1 MFDLRA
7 SLLPDPP
14 GLNFARL
21 ACLAVLAALPA
32 CAPSTPASKD
42 PGGKMCTMIGCIN
55 GVHLNLAKPTPW
67 TAGNYTFALEL
78 DGAAVTCTG
87 ALPLPACD
95 KGNALR
101 CDVEGKVQIGESG
114 CALPPEQ
121 HGFSDIQILGEPAR
135 VKLTIKHEDQ
145 QLHSGE
151 LTPTYVTSRPNGP
164 DCEPVCTQAK
174 SDTLPVP

>member
-1 MFDLRA
+1 MFGSPTKLAR
-7 SLLPDPP
+7 
-14 GLNFARL
+14 FARFAL
-21 ACLAVLAALPA
+21 LAALPA

-42 PGGKMCTMIGCIN
+42 PGGKMCTLIGCIN
-55 GVHLNLAKPTPW
+55 GLHLNLAKVTPW
-67 TAGNYTFALEL
+67 TAGNYSFAFDL
-78 DGAAVTCTG
+78 DGTAVTCTG

-95 KGNALR
+95 KGAALR

-121 HGFSDIQILGEPAR
+121 HGFSDIQILGEPAK
-135 VKLTIKHEDQ
+135 VKLTITRDDQ

-164 DCEPVCTQAK
+164 DCEPECRGANAEVA
-174 SDTLPVP
+174 LP

>member
-1 MFDLRA
+1 MSCRL
-7 SLLPDPP
+7 
-14 GLNFARL
+14 ARL
-21 ACLAVLAALPA
+21 VLPALLAALPA
-32 CAPSTPASKD
+32 CAAKSPAATD
-42 PGGKMCTMIGCIN
+42 PGGKVCTQMGCIN
-55 GVHLNLAKPTPW
+55 GLHLNLAKVTPW
-67 TAGNYTFALEL
+67 TAGAYTFVLEL

-95 KGNALR
+95 QGSALR

-121 HGFSDIQILGEPAR
+121 HGFSDIQISGEPTT
-135 VKLTIKHEDQ
+135 VKLTIKREDQ

-164 DCEPVCTQAK
+164 GCEPECRGAHAEVA
-174 SDTLPVP
+174 LP

>member
-1 MFDLRA
+1 MLDLRA
-7 SLLPDPP
+7 K
-14 GLNFARL
+14 L
-21 ACLAVLAALPA
+21 ALAALAVALPA
-32 CAPSTPASKD
+32 CAPSTPVSKD

-55 GVHLNLAKPTPW
+55 GLHLNLAKVTPW

-95 KGNALR
+95 KGAALR

-121 HGFSDIQILGEPAR
+121 HGFADIQILGEPAK
-135 VKLTIKHEDQ
+135 VKLTIKREDE

-164 DCEPVCTQAK
+164 DCEPECRSANAEVA
-174 SDTLPVP
+174 LP

>member
-7 SLLPDPP
+7 H
-14 GLNFARL
+14 L
-21 ACLAVLAALPA
+21 AHLALTAVLAALPA
-32 CAPSTPASKD
+32 CAAPSPGSSD
-42 PGGKMCTMIGCIN
+42 PGGKVCTQMGCID
-55 GVHLNLAKPTPW
+55 GLHVNLAKVTPW
-67 TAGNYTFALEL
+67 TAGSYSFAFEL
-78 DGAAVTCTG
+78 DGAPVTCTG

-95 KGNALR
+95 QSPALR

-121 HGFSDIQILGEPAR
+121 HGFSDIQISGEPAK
-135 VKLTIKHEDQ
+135 VKLTITREDQ

-164 DCEPVCTQAK
+164 GCEPECRGANAEVA
-174 SDTLPVP
+174 LP